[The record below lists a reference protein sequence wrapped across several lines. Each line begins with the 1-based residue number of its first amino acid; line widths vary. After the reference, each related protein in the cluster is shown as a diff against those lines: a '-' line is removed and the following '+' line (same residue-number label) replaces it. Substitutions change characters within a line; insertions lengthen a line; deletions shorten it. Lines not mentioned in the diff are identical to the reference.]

1 MIYIDDHSAQTDL
14 NIAWPKLSAQR
25 REYLQHFRRESDR
38 RAGAAAYLLLCRGL
52 REEYG
57 ILEKPIF
64 DFGPQGK
71 PELRMEN
78 GRWKMDNGQWTM
90 DDGQWTMDNEERR
103 MENGLLSSKGHLM
116 PQEWTARLEET
127 LDTSRMN
134 NEPLDNEMTCP
145 SLGPNIHFNLSHCDE
160 AAACVIDNQPVGI
173 DVETISAYDPQ
184 LLPLTMNL
192 SEQQA
197 ITKSDYPERVFACL
211 WTMKEAML
219 KCLGTG
225 LSDDLPNLLIDLQK
239 EDYTSLCEACDK
251 SLIIKR
257 NFTVIPFKNEDITAF
272 QFHHPRFHFLTAI
285 SADLRFVFTAC
296 RSKG

>member
-1 MIYIDDHSAQTDL
+1 MIYIDNHSAQTDL
-14 NIAWPKLSAQR
+14 NIAWPQLSAQR
-25 REYLQHFRRESDR
+25 RDYLLHFRRESDR
-38 RAGAAAYLLLCRGL
+38 RARAAAYLLLCRGL

-90 DDGQWTMDNEERR
+90 GNGQWTMDNGQWR
-103 MENGLLSSKGHLM
+103 MKNG
-116 PQEWTARLEET
+116 EWK
-127 LDTSRMN
+127 
-134 NEPLDNEMTCP
+134 
-145 SLGPNIHFNLSHCDE
+145 GPNIHFNLSHCDE
-160 AAACVIDNQPVGI
+160 AATCVIDNQPVGI

-197 ITKSDYPERVFACL
+197 IIKSDYPERVFACL

-239 EDYTSLCEACDK
+239 EDYVNLCKACDK
-251 SLIIKR
+251 SLIIKQ
-257 NFTVIPFKNEDITAF
+257 NLTVIPFKNEDIVPF
-272 QFHHPRFHFLTAI
+272 RLRHPRFHFLTAI
-285 SADLRFVFTAC
+285 SADLRFAFTAC

>member
-78 GRWKMDNGQWTM
+78 GRWIMDNGQWTM
-90 DDGQWTMDNEERR
+90 DNGQWEMDNEERR
-103 MENGLLSSKGHLM
+103 MENG
-116 PQEWTARLEET
+116 EWK
-127 LDTSRMN
+127 
-134 NEPLDNEMTCP
+134 
-145 SLGPNIHFNLSHCDE
+145 GPNIHFNLSHCDE

-197 ITKSDYPERVFACL
+197 IIKSDYPERVFACL

-225 LSDDLPNLLIDLQK
+225 LSDDLPNLLIDIQK

-257 NFTVIPFKNEDITAF
+257 NLTVIPFKNEDTTAF

-285 SADLRFVFTAC
+285 SADLRFAFTAC